1 MLHERAL
8 VGSAMSVHDPYEVL
22 GVGPNATRG
31 ELTSAYRRAVHR
43 LHPDVRPDDTQAATA
58 EFATLH
64 EAYELLRDP
73 NRRAAYDRAQRPVRI
88 PVRHRVPAPAPA
100 PAPSIV
106 VGPVRWHGPIR

>member
-1 MLHERAL
+1 
-8 VGSAMSVHDPYEVL
+8 MSVPDPYEVL

-43 LHPDVRPDDTQAATA
+43 LHPDVRPNDTQAAAA
-58 EFATLH
+58 EFAALR

-73 NRRAAYDRAQRPVRI
+73 NRRAAHDRVQRPVRI

-100 PAPSIV
+100 IV

>member
-8 VGSAMSVHDPYEVL
+8 VGPAMSVHDPYEVL

-43 LHPDVRPDDTQAATA
+43 LHPDVRPDDTEAAAA
-58 EFATLH
+58 EFAALR

-73 NRRAAYDRAQRPVRI
+73 NRRAAHDRVQRPVRI
-88 PVRHRVPAPAPA
+88 PVRHRVSAPAPA
-100 PAPSIV
+100 PAIV